1 MKSLLLIIGLVTIFQ
16 LEARPIK
23 KTRPVDGREDVH
35 FVLYRVKA
43 DPKIDLLQIPSEE
56 RIILENISESKI
68 QIYPENFNGV
78 PIYAP
83 INLDY
88 SMTKKEICLALH
100 ESFRVNNIRWFQGV
114 MSRSTYLEMFSPEY
128 LRKTIN

>member
-1 MKSLLLIIGLVTIFQ
+1 MRSLLLIIGLVTIFR

-23 KTRPVDGREDVH
+23 KTRPVDGQENVH
-35 FVLYRVKA
+35 FVLYRVKT

-68 QIYPENFNGV
+68 QIYPENFNGT

-88 SMTKKEICLALH
+88 SMTKKEICIALH

-114 MSRSTYLEMFSPEY
+114 MSRSTYLEIFPPEY
-128 LRKTIN
+128 LGKTIN